1 MEDDDGH
8 DDDDD
13 NDDNDGNGD
22 DNDGTDNNDDNDGNN
37 FGLPISR
44 QLLFFSDSI
53 LLQTHQKKYFLCFPG
68 CQTGK
73 GGAEKKPLSW
83 LDLLCWCTLALK

>member
-1 MEDDDGH
+1 MED

-13 NDDNDGNGD
+13 NDDDGRD
-22 DNDGTDNNDDNDGNN
+22 DDNDDNDGNN

-53 LLQTHQKKYFLCFPG
+53 LLQTHQKNIFSVFQVVKR
-68 CQTGK
+68 
-73 GGAEKKPLSW
+73 EKVAPKKSLW
-83 LDLLCWCTLALK
+83 ADLICCAGVL